1 MIPGNDDAIRSANLM
16 CRIIGDAIIEG
27 HWLRQRKQANRP
39 GAKAE
44 AEAAKPAPPA
54 PKVLSPEEQAA
65 KAAQQQAARDQA
77 AAKQRELEARLLAA
91 KDEPEQAAAPET
103 AAPEAA
109 PETAPETPA
118 NTETQESDTNG

>member
-1 MIPGNDDAIRSANLM
+1 M
-16 CRIIGDAIIEG
+16 
-27 HWLRQRKQANRP
+27 RQ
-39 GAKAE
+39 
-44 AEAAKPAPPA
+44 
-54 PKVLSPEEQAA
+54 V
-65 KAAQQQAARDQA
+65 
-77 AAKQRELEARLLAA
+77 ARLLAA